1 MDTVDLESLLSENM
15 QLRKRLEHEL
25 FQNNTKI
32 DEITRLNIQIAIYIE
47 NLESEKEIKLAI
59 LSKLGDVETELEFAK
74 RQVS

>member
-15 QLRKRLEHEL
+15 QLRRRLEHEF

-32 DEITRLNIQIAIYIE
+32 DEITRLNIQIAIYME